1 MIEKHKILITEIIR
15 NTIGKSTPDSWSNA
29 LPPSK
34 LDLKGDHKGYKLNHK
49 HGDYDVYHN
58 IKGYN
63 KSTFLYVHPKT
74 KEIHYTVEGNVRK
87 LPNGMHVMNNL
98 YIRKRP
104 EFTSNAVDAYHDIL
118 EKSHV
123 DMLDASNHSEGASKV
138 WYKMSKE
145 DPRFHVY
152 AWDPTDWDTGTAYQ
166 LHTPEHSFGPK
177 GGNVT
182 VGWDDESRMPG
193 KMATRGKI
201 QLVAM
206 LNKPNKRKRK

>member
-1 MIEKHKILITEIIR
+1 MLEKHKILITEIIR

-104 EFTSNAVDAYHDIL
+104 EFTGNAIDAYHGIL
-118 EKSHV
+118 KHSKA
-123 DMLDASNHSEGASKV
+123 DMLVADNQSEGASKV
-138 WYKMSKE
+138 WYKMSN

-152 AWDPTDWDTGTAYQ
+152 AWNPTDWDTGTAHQ
-166 LHTPEHSFGPK
+166 LHTPEYSFGPK

-182 VGWDDESRMPG
+182 VGRDDELKMPG
-193 KMATRGKI
+193 KMEKRGNI

-206 LNKPNKRKRK
+206 LNKRKRK